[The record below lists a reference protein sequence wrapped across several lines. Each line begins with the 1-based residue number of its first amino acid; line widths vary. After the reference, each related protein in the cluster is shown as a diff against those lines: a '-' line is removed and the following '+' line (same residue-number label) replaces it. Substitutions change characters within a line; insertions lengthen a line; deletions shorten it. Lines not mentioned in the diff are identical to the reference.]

1 MAKPHVV
8 EPFAATGLVQFEG
21 VGGAQSLGPLE
32 ELKNQGKRF
41 KRCSQCSYFRIEEV
55 VDAFDAEVLARMTL
69 TLYNKISPLRNPSLN
84 VVPELNDLVYNGN
97 KVRVTELQRI
107 IHDLRKRKCFSQA
120 FQILEWMNQKGIYIF
135 SPVEHV
141 V

>member
-1 MAKPHVV
+1 MLIWRWFYNNVKREEIQKMFPVSFSENDGEMH
-8 EPFAATGLVQFEG
+8 TRI
-21 VGGAQSLGPLE
+21 SL
-32 ELKNQGKRF
+32 
-41 KRCSQCSYFRIEEV
+41 
-55 VDAFDAEVLARMTL
+55 
-69 TLYNKISPLRNPSLN
+69 LRNPSLN

-107 IHDLRKRKCFSQA
+107 SHDLRKRKCFSQA
-120 FQILEWMNQKGIYIF
+120 FQILEWMNKKGIYIF